1 MARSRDRQQLLQ
13 LGHGHPL
20 GVVVTRVAEAVLDRV
35 PDVAQALDRLAALS
49 AGDAGYVLP
58 TYTAMLELQRVVASR
73 GLARPYWEE
82 AAA

>member
-1 MARSRDRQQLLQ
+1 M
-13 LGHGHPL
+13 
-20 GVVVTRVAEAVLDRV
+20 

-49 AGDAGYVLP
+49 AGGAGYVLP